1 MTLYAIGLVID
12 QARKDGFQFR
22 NIDDMYHPSTNI
34 SSEEDP
40 KVSGV
45 PELREKQG
53 FEELEKDEHLMLD
66 CAPGGTL
73 VDFIP
78 ISQMILFLSKKKCC
92 LFVFGEGIILQMSV
106 NQQFGQ

>member
-1 MTLYAIGLVID
+1 VID

-22 NIDDMYHPSTNI
+22 NIDDTYHPSTNI

-40 KVSGV
+40 RVSGV
-45 PELREKQG
+45 PELREKEG

-78 ISQMILFLSKKKCC
+78 ISQMVLFLSKKKRLSIC
-92 LFVFGEGIILQMSV
+92 VRRRDYTADVREPAIRSITTRI
-106 NQQFGQ
+106 